1 MARIQ
6 IPLDALTSRL
16 NLGSRFEGVRS
27 QSLST
32 RFANLRPVSEFL
44 NLSRLSKPAG
54 FGEVQ
59 SRVNYNLGY
68 FSSNYVA
75 VAIMLLIYSLLTNL
89 TLLFD
94 IIFVGLGLFCIKKL
108 DGRDLELGF
117 ARATTSQ
124 LYTGLFVIAVPLFI
138 WANPIGSA
146 LWLVGA
152 TGVSILGHAS
162 FMDKPIDTAFSEE
175 ARKSQEQYIEELD
188 SDDDGEQGVT
198 LDGSYF
204 SDELHFTGTDLG
216 VYSRNRRKHGEGY
229 DSGSSEDG
237 EGSAGRSAGTMQVAL
252 RNKEDLLLQQ
262 ALERIR
268 RAQMLGQRD
277 VKLTQPEIDA
287 LERKRRQDES
297 RRTRIGSGSK
307 QAERRRLSNQ
317 LQLNGKDSKSGKRRS
332 SGLSPNLERT
342 YASEG
347 RGTTPPGMIVP
358 GPDGRPVHTPIG
370 YYPPLA
376 KQSSGSQG
384 PRAGSR
390 SGSTS
395 NLQQSTPPLPSSPYW
410 SGQSRYPSEP
420 DYPSPSPASPLMRRL
435 PDDPHWNPR
444 PRSASS
450 NHQYTLEPQYHQTYA
465 SHPPHNSTRYGHERR
480 IVSGPAEV
488 QYPSISRRPLPMSST
503 HAASSDPSLPR
514 RIQCGE
520 RDLDVNASA
529 EETEDDDED
538 YGVQV
543 DVLQNEHGY
552 EVRRGAQMRAGVRP
566 RRIHR

>member
-32 RFANLRPVSEFL
+32 RFANLRPISEFL

-94 IIFVGLGLFCIKKL
+94 IIFVGLGLFAIKKL

-152 TGVSILGHAS
+152 TGVTILGHAS

-175 ARKSQEQYIEELD
+175 AERYFEEVD
-188 SDDDGEQGVT
+188 SDDDDGQGVV
-198 LDGSYF
+198 LDRSYF
-204 SDELHFTGTDLG
+204 DDESFTSDADAGAYTR
-216 VYSRNRRKHGEGY
+216 SRRKHDY
-229 DSGSSEDG
+229 QDDLPSSED
-237 EGSAGRSAGTMQVAL
+237 EVPIDGRSSNTMQVAL
-252 RNKEDLLLQQ
+252 RNKEDLLVEQ

-268 RAQMLGQRD
+268 RAQMLGKQN
-277 VKLTQPEIDA
+277 VKLSKSELRA
-287 LERKRRQDES
+287 LEQKRKNDEAKRS
-297 RRTRIGSGSK
+297 RAISGSK
-307 QAERRRLSNQ
+307 EADRRRTSGQ
-317 LQLNGKDSKSGKRRS
+317 LKLAAKETKPVKRRS
-332 SGLSPNLERT
+332 VGMGLPSERT
-342 YASEG
+342 LAMDRRTS
-347 RGTTPPGMIVP
+347 TPPGIIAP
-358 GPDGRPVHTPIG
+358 GPDGRPMHTPIG
-370 YYPPLA
+370 YYPLP
-376 KQSSGSQG
+376 SSGAPGS
-384 PRAGSR
+384 RDSR
-390 SGSTS
+390 SGSRTGS
-395 NLQQSTPPLPSSPYW
+395 STNLQQSTPPLPSNQYW
-410 SGQSRYPSEP
+410 SPQPRYPSQT
-420 DYPSPSPASPLMRRL
+420 DYPSPSPGSRNSPVTRRL
-435 PDDPHWNPR
+435 PDDPYWNPR
-444 PRSASS
+444 PRSSS
-450 NHQYTLEPQYHQTYA
+450 SAQAYPLEPQYHQPY
-465 SHPPHNSTRYGHERR
+465 PPYPTLTSSQYTQGRR
-480 IVSGPAEV
+480 IVSGPAELHS
-488 QYPSISRRPLPMSST
+488 PIHRRPPPTSSNY
-503 HAASSDPSLPR
+503 AISSDPMLPHR
-514 RIQCGE
+514 AYAGE
-520 RDLDVNASA
+520 QHQDDGLSA
-529 EETEDDDED
+529 EESYDDDED

-543 DVLQNEHGY
+543 DVRSNEYGY
-552 EVRRGAQMRAGVRP
+552 EIRRGAEPRADVRP
-566 RRIHR
+566 RKPQR